1 MRNLRPLAAAL
12 GALLLL
18 AGCAP
23 SGAGSRTSAS
33 GSSLTWGVTTEPQCF
48 DPHRSTQQNAFIVIR
63 NYVDSLIGKKP
74 DGTFAPWLARSWKVS
89 DDGTVYTFKLRD
101 DVTFHDGTPFDATAA
116 KANFDYVAD
125 PANAT
130 DAASLL
136 VNYKRGTAPDPTTF
150 RIELKKPDSSLLESL
165 SSVKLGFLSPASLKK
180 GDRLCNASRDL
191 AGTGPFVL
199 DSYTRGQ
206 SVRFRKNPRYD
217 WPPAFTK
224 HRGSAYLDTVTYR
237 FLPEYS
243 TRSGAL
249 SSGQVDVIEGVQPLD
264 VPLFKGVK
272 GFRYLTGPSRQ
283 TSFTLNV
290 NYARGPGADIRVRR
304 ALRDGADLNAVVRA
318 VYRGTVPRA
327 WSNIGPDNPDYDT
340 SLRGSWGNDP
350 KEANRLLDEAGW
362 TGRDSDGYRTKHGKR
377 LTLEVG
383 YPQPYVRD
391 NRDVLIEALQ
401 AELRQN
407 IGLDLDLRINTA
419 GEFTEQKA
427 QGDWT
432 IYPNTL
438 NALDAGMELNQ
449 VLGSTEFLYANV
461 HGYDRKLDAMIK
473 HALATTDLDQ
483 RRPLLA
489 RIQQR
494 AVDRAYIVPL
504 FAPHYQIAAS
514 DKVHGLGFE
523 TQLDAPANPYTVRVG
538 R

>member
-1 MRNLRPLAAAL
+1 MRDRRALAALL

-23 SGAGSRTSAS
+23 SGAGARTSAS
-33 GSSLTWGVTTEPQCF
+33 DDSLTWGVTTEPQCF
-48 DPHRSTQQNAFIVIR
+48 DPHRSTQQNAFIIIR
-63 NYVDSLIGKKP
+63 NYVDSLIAKKP
-74 DGTFAPWLARSWKVS
+74 DGTFAPWLATRWKIS
-89 DDGTVYTFKLRD
+89 KGGTVYTFRLRD
-101 DVTFHDGTPFDATAA
+101 DVTFSDGTRFDARAA

-125 PANAT
+125 PANAA

-136 VNYKRGTAPDPTTF
+136 VNYQRSTTPDPHTL
-150 RIELKKPDSSLLESL
+150 RIELKKPDSSLLESF
-165 SSVKLGFLSPASLKK
+165 SSVKLGFLSPGSLKK
-180 GDRLCNASRDL
+180 GDTLCDASRSL
-191 AGTGPFVL
+191 VGTGPFAV
-199 DSYTRGQ
+199 DRYTRGQ

-217 WPPAFTK
+217 WPPAFSR
-224 HRGSAYLDTVTYR
+224 HRGPARLNTVTYR

-249 SSGQVDVIEGVQPLD
+249 SSGQVDAIEGVQPLD

-272 GFRYLTGPSRQ
+272 GFQYRTGPSRQ
-283 TSFTLNV
+283 TSFTLNI
-290 NYARGPGADIRVRR
+290 NYTRGPGADIRVRR
-304 ALRDGADLNAVVRA
+304 ALRDGADLDAVVQA
-318 VYRGTVPRA
+318 VYRGTVHRA
-327 WSNIGPDNPDYDT
+327 WSDIGPDNPDYDA
-340 SLRGSWGNDP
+340 SLKGSWGNDP
-350 KEANRLLDEAGW
+350 QKANRLLDEAGW

-407 IGLDLDLRINTA
+407 IGLDLDLKINTA

-427 QGDWT
+427 TGDWS

-438 NALDAGMELNQ
+438 NPLDAGLELRQ
-449 VLGSTEFLYANV
+449 VLGSTEFLYGNV
-461 HGYDRKLDAMIK
+461 HGYDRKLDAMINR
-473 HALATTDLDQ
+473 ALATTDLDR

-489 RIQQR
+489 KIQRR

-514 DKVHGLGFE
+514 DAVHGLGFE
-523 TQLDAPANPYTVRVG
+523 TQLDSPATSYAVRVG

>member
-1 MRNLRPLAAAL
+1 MRNRRLLAAAL
-12 GALLLL
+12 GTLLLL

-23 SGAGSRTSAS
+23 SGAGGRSSAA
-33 GSSLTWGVTTEPQCF
+33 GNSLTWGVTTEPQCF
-48 DPHRSTQQNAFIVIR
+48 DPHRSTQQNAFIIIR
-63 NYVDSLIGKKP
+63 NYVDSLIAKKR
-74 DGTFAPWLARSWKVS
+74 DGTFAPWLATHWKIS
-89 DDGTVYTFKLRD
+89 DGGTVYTFRLRD
-101 DVTFHDGTPFDATAA
+101 DVTFSDGTRFDAKAA

-125 PANAT
+125 PANAA

-136 VNYKRGTAPDPTTF
+136 VNYQRSTAPDPHTL

-165 SSVKLGFLSPASLKK
+165 SSVKLGFLSPSSLKK
-180 GDRLCNASRDL
+180 GDTLCNASRSL
-191 AGTGPFVL
+191 VGTGPFTL

-217 WPPAFTK
+217 WPPGFSR
-224 HRGSAYLDTVTYR
+224 HRGPAYLDAVTYR

-249 SSGQVDVIEGVQPLD
+249 ASGQVDAIEGVQPLD
-264 VPLFKGVK
+264 VPLFKDVT

-283 TSFTLNV
+283 TSFTLNI
-290 NYARGPGADIRVRR
+290 NYTRGPGADIRVRR
-304 ALRDGADLNAVVRA
+304 ALRDGADLDAVVKA

-327 WSNIGPDNPDYDT
+327 WSNIGPDNSDYDA
-340 SLRGSWGNDP
+340 SLKNTWGNDP
-350 KEANRLLDEAGW
+350 KKANRLLDEAGW
-362 TGRDSDGYRTKHGKR
+362 TGRDGDGYRTKDGKR

-407 IGLDLDLRINTA
+407 IGLDLDLKINTA
-419 GEFTEQKA
+419 GEFTDQKA
-427 QGDWT
+427 TGNWS

-438 NALDAGMELNQ
+438 NPLDAGLELRQ
-449 VLGSTEFLYANV
+449 VLGSTEFLYGNV
-461 HGYDRKLDAMIK
+461 HGYDRKLDAMINR
-473 HALATTDLDQ
+473 ALATTDLDR

-489 RIQQR
+489 KIQRR

-514 DKVHGLGFE
+514 DTVHGLGFE
-523 TQLDAPANPYTVRVG
+523 TQLDSPATSYAVRVG